1 MFGSD
6 HEFFKIFSSALG
18 GIKLNS
24 KYQTTNPQRASRKSS
39 PNRNEGSPVS
49 RRHPTTSSKKRK
61 VSRDTLPSI
70 KQSQDAKSLLTL
82 STSAQS
88 ERLRKPALKI
98 HRNLRR
104 SFLESA
110 QAKRNRL
117 SMMESSLGA
126 SYQEYREKKLKELR
140 PKSMS
145 QNRRRR
151 MMRKKSEQ
159 KLACTIGPTCST
171 HDWTSRSPINKVCK
185 RDPNCSSHAWA
196 DHRSPKHSDKEATT
210 SLMTENE
217 VVYKSVENDNE
228 KFYNMHVEYMRLM
241 QEEQA
246 KTIEMILK
254 AQNE

>member
-1 MFGSD
+1 MVEELFGSD

-110 QAKRNRL
+110 QAKRNCL

-126 SYQEYREKKLKELR
+126 SYQEYRDKKLKELR

-159 KLACTIGPTCST
+159 KLACTIGPT
-171 HDWTSRSPINKVCK
+171 
-185 RDPNCSSHAWA
+185 CSSHAWA